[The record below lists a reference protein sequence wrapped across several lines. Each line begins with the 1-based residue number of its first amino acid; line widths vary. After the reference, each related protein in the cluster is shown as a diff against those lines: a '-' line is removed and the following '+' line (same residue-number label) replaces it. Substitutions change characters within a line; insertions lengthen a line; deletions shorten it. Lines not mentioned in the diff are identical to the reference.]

1 MPDNQYKSLLPL
13 RQVVGDNGLLSRHGF
28 SKKLGQNF
36 LLDLDITRRIA
47 KIAAPLKGCTVIEIG
62 PGPGGL
68 TRAILE
74 LEPDKVFA
82 IEKDSKCIDA
92 LAELVKLSEGVLSIV
107 EGDALKTN
115 FQSLVDGSMKIIA
128 NLPYNIGTQLLI
140 NWLHNLSNI
149 SSLTLMFQKE
159 VALRITAEHGN
170 KDYGRLSVLCQYLCD
185 VTLVFDLPP
194 HVFKPAPKVFS
205 SVIHLVPKKLEKK
218 DLDLVPFIEK
228 MTGAAFGQRRKML
241 RVSLK
246 SVFPEG
252 DLNKAFETLNIA
264 PTERAENLSVEQFV
278 SLAQFLS
285 SLDSIPR

>member
-1 MPDNQYKSLLPL
+1 MPDNKYKSLLPL
-13 RQVVGDNGLLSRHGF
+13 RQLVGDTGLLSRQGF

-36 LLDLDITRRIA
+36 LLDLEITRRIA
-47 KIAAPLKGCTVIEIG
+47 KIAAPLKGCTIIEIG

-82 IEKDSKCIDA
+82 IEKDPSCISA
-92 LAELVKLSEGVLSIV
+92 LAELLKASAGVLSIV

-115 FQSLVDGSMKIIA
+115 FQSLTEGHMKIIA
-128 NLPYNIGTQLLI
+128 NLPYNVGTQLLI
-140 NWLHNLSNI
+140 NWLHDLSRI

-170 KDYGRLSVLCQYLCD
+170 KDYGRLSVLSQYLCD
-185 VTLVFDLPP
+185 TTLVFDLPP

-218 DLDLVPFIEK
+218 DLDLVLFIEK

-252 DLNKAFETLNIA
+252 SLNEAFETLNIA

-285 SLDSIPR
+285 SLLPAH

>member
-1 MPDNQYKSLLPL
+1 MQDNPYAKLPSLG
-13 RQVVGDNGLLSRHGF
+13 RIVEENGLLSRHGF

-47 KIAAPLKGCTVIEIG
+47 KIAAPLKGYTIIEIG

-74 LEPDKVFA
+74 LEPNKVFA
-82 IEKDSKCIDA
+82 IEKDPSCINA
-92 LAELVKLSEGVLSIV
+92 LAELVKVSEGILSIV
-107 EGDALKTN
+107 AGDALKTN
-115 FQSLVDGSMKIIA
+115 FQNLNTEGQIKVIA
-128 NLPYNIGTQLLI
+128 NLPYNIGTLLLI
-140 NWLHNLSNI
+140 NWLHDLSRI
-149 SSLTLMFQKE
+149 ASLTLMFQKE

-170 KDYGRLSVLCQYLCD
+170 KDYGRLSVLSQYLCN
-185 VTLVFDLPP
+185 VTRVFDLPP

-228 MTGAAFGQRRKML
+228 ITGAAFGQRRKML
-241 RVSLK
+241 RASLK
-246 SVFPEG
+246 SIFREG
-252 DLNKAFETLNIA
+252 DLNKAFETLNIV

-278 SLAQFLS
+278 SLARFLCTQEA
-285 SLDSIPR
+285 D